1 MDLARQIVRAP
12 MVELAIEK
20 EKLTGASLFAFVR
33 LAWEALFRGFVP
45 NSSTSGKSD

>member
-1 MDLARQIVRAP
+1 

-33 LAWEALFRGFVP
+33 LVP
-45 NSSTSGKSD
+45 TSAKQSTSGKSD